1 MNPTAGGT
9 GGERR
14 GASVNEGFG
23 TEDSLN
29 KEIELKVVTRELLR
43 ERKQWK
49 KWKYSFTSYLQLKDL
64 DEVLTTILEDTP
76 ENRKK
81 EIKVKHLLWTCIHHS
96 VVENTL
102 DPSKSFLDNWK
113 KLLSIYDVVPMMT
126 LNEGIDALNTIQVKQ
141 GQSLHDFIQHF
152 DAAVTRINRLKPD
165 YFKSSYYALQFLKK
179 LPSTGKLEVVKQ
191 KYMEMIDD
199 GDIDLVS
206 MYQDFQ
212 LKVGANHQP
221 KDNRQPREQ

>member
-49 KWKYSFTSYLQLKDL
+49 KWKCSFTSYLQLKDL

-102 DPSKSFLDNWK
+102 DQIGRASC
-113 KLLSIYDVVPMMT
+113 
-126 LNEGIDALNTIQVKQ
+126 
-141 GQSLHDFIQHF
+141 
-152 DAAVTRINRLKPD
+152 
-165 YFKSSYYALQFLKK
+165 
-179 LPSTGKLEVVKQ
+179 
-191 KYMEMIDD
+191 
-199 GDIDLVS
+199 
-206 MYQDFQ
+206 
-212 LKVGANHQP
+212 
-221 KDNRQPREQ
+221 RERV